1 MKPTNPDPGEMA
13 DGSISYIPDNGVCV
27 QLATCKHLMYTHSGE
42 NFITAHKLF

>member
-27 QLATCKHLMYTHSGE
+27 SILLQYHYSISRPLSFT
-42 NFITAHKLF
+42 